1 MVAPT
6 FFNSAF
12 CILHSALFCTLH
24 LKQNRAI
31 RESPLRHLKLFMR
44 SVGEGPTFAK
54 GKLAKFA
61 LRTLFSAGEAEQRG
75 GRYFQ

>member
-1 MVAPT
+1 MIL
-6 FFNSAF
+6 SADF
-12 CILHSALFCTLH
+12 DIIGLKILLYDALLIS
-24 LKQNRAI
+24 K
-31 RESPLRHLKLFMR
+31 PM
-44 SVGEGPTFAK
+44 FAK